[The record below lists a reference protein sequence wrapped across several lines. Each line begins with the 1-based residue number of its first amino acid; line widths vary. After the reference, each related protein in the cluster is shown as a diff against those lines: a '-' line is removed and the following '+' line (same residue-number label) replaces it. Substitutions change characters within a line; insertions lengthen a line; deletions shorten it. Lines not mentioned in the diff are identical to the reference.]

1 MERKI
6 CIVSGGNSGIGKYT
20 CLGMMK
26 KGFKVIMLC
35 RDLKKANSAIEEITV
50 FSKSDDIE
58 SAICDYTSFKS
69 IKNFT
74 EEFLKRFNRLDV
86 LINNAGAFYDTY
98 SETEDG
104 YESQWQVNHLAGFY
118 LTNLLLPVMN
128 SQNGGR
134 IVNVSSAAHYNGR
147 INISD
152 VNRKAKY
159 DGIKAY
165 CQSKLANVMIAN
177 ELSRRY
183 IDQGISANSL
193 HPGVVKTSFGQKN
206 SKGLYDIIWRLS
218 KPFMISEREGAR
230 TSIFLGSSEKVNGI
244 TGKYFEK
251 CKIKKPS
258 PQAMNAKNCEKL
270 WALSLKMVPA
280 IES

>member
-26 KGFKVIMLC
+26 RGFKVIMLS
-35 RDLKKANSAIEEITV
+35 RDLKKANSAIEEITAV
-50 FSKSDDIE
+50 SKSGDIE

-69 IKNFT
+69 IKNFAD
-74 EEFLKRFNRLDV
+74 EFLKRFNRLDV

-152 VNRKAKY
+152 VNRKANY

-230 TSIFLGSSEKVNGI
+230 TSIFLGSSEKVNGV

-258 PQAMNAKNCEKL
+258 PRALNAKNCEKL